1 MSTLSNVTP
10 KKDGKL
16 PSRIGF
22 TANVLPEESKEG
34 VSVRWRECLGSRG
47 W

>member
-16 PSRIGF
+16 PSRIGL
-22 TANVLPEESKEG
+22 TTSVLPEESKEG
-34 VSVRWRECLGSRG
+34 VSVRWRECPGSRG